1 VMMLAAAPA
10 MANVNLGG
18 GSGTFVGFSSQNFGG
33 DNDSDFDSDIGFAS
47 FGDSSFDSVQFGG

>member
-1 VMMLAAAPA
+1 
-10 MANVNLGG
+10 MADVDFGGG

-47 FGDSSFDSVQFGG
+47 FGNSSFDSVELGG